1 MVDNNN
7 NNHESDID
15 EFCLCTNL
23 TFGLTLQRR
32 CLGDGAQCLHG
43 LVGEVPSL

>member
-1 MVDNNN
+1 MKVTLM
-7 NNHESDID
+7 S
-15 EFCLCTNL
+15 FVFVL